1 MESLFIHQE
10 LIPKFSDKNFPPSK
24 NPKII
29 HKNTISYN
37 KYKTP
42 RLHSNLSNDL
52 FRTGDRFIPF
62 KNDKENFQNFLLHT
76 PIPNV
81 NENTINSNTN
91 FFNAN
96 VTSNLNNNT
105 GNNTNEQE
113 LLSPLE
119 EKPEKNYANF
129 IVDNM
134 LRTNSDNYNFQ
145 KGKERKFRS
154 NSIFTFSKKV
164 SFTSVNFSS
173 SNNDNNTN
181 KNILKNNESNNNNI
195 FSNKLRNS
203 SNNNTQQKE
212 KEKESN
218 SLFDNIKIDI
228 SLSSKEKEKEKI
240 SYKNNNTINTL
251 MKSNKSKKS
260 KSKNKN
266 NINNNINNINPI
278 NNISSL
284 LYEPDVLNINRIKN
298 TNTNLFNENTSS
310 DDFSRNDILFQYID
324 NTSNKRNIL
333 PDSDFLLAN
342 YSINPSF
349 KRKINLTPE
358 RILDAP
364 NLVDDYY
371 LNLLEWGS
379 SNLLAVALGP
389 EIYLYN
395 GDTSETSLLMSI
407 MKEENNNTS
416 NSLLNNTNNVITSLS
431 WMNNGVG
438 IGIGLPNGML
448 ELWDVN
454 KATKIREIEA
464 HSDRISSLAWN
475 GYIVTTGS
483 KDKVIKNFDVRIQES
498 EISKIR
504 QHKQEVCALRYSPEG
519 DLLASGGNDN
529 SAYIWDVRKLNNK
542 LINISNLNELNNSN
556 NSIKPLYVNNF
567 HTAAVKA
574 LAWCP
579 WQRHVLATGGGS
591 KDRTI
596 KIFNC
601 DNNKIV
607 KNVDTGSQVCSLV
620 WNKKE
625 REIISSHG
633 FNKNQITIWNYQ
645 KMKKICELKGHMS
658 RVLYL
663 TISPDENYICSGS
676 GDETLRFWKIND
688 GIQEAQNEED
698 PLLSNVII
706 R

>member
-1 MESLFIHQE
+1 MESIFIQQE
-10 LIPKFSDKNFPPSK
+10 FHPKFPDQNFFNSK
-24 NPKII
+24 NQKIL

-37 KYKTP
+37 KFKTP
-42 RLHSNLSNDL
+42 RITNNLHNDL
-52 FRTGDRFIPF
+52 FRTGDRFIPL
-62 KNDKENFQNFLLHT
+62 KNDKENFQNFLLNT

-81 NENTINSNTN
+81 NNFTSNSNTN
-91 FFNAN
+91 VLN
-96 VTSNLNNNT
+96 VNVNSNTNNNNNRN
-105 GNNTNEQE
+105 GNTEQD

-134 LRTNSDNYNFQ
+134 LRTNSDNYNCQ
-145 KGKERKFRS
+145 KDKIGKFRS

-164 SFTSVNFSS
+164 SFSSINFS
-173 SNNDNNTN
+173 NNNTN
-181 KNILKNNESNNNNI
+181 KNILKNNNNDNYA
-195 FSNKLRNS
+195 NKLRNS
-203 SNNNTQQKE
+203 SNNKTCQ

-218 SLFDNIKIDI
+218 SLFNNIKIDI
-228 SLSSKEKEKEKI
+228 NIPEQEKTLNKNDI
-240 SYKNNNTINTL
+240 INNNSL
-251 MKSNKSKKS
+251 LKSNKGKDSFELPKS
-260 KSKNKN
+260 KSKIKHDANTNKSQIPN
-266 NINNNINNINPI
+266 

-284 LYEPDVLNINRIKN
+284 LYESDHLH
-298 TNTNLFNENTSS
+298 LFNENIS
-310 DDFSRNDILFQYID
+310 DDISRNDLIFQCID
-324 NTSNKRNIL
+324 TTSNKRNIL
-333 PDSDFLLAN
+333 PDTDYLLAN
-342 YSINPSF
+342 YSTNQGF
-349 KRKINLTPE
+349 KRKISPTPE

-371 LNLLEWGS
+371 LNLLEWGAS
-379 SNLLAVALGP
+379 DILAVALGP
-389 EIYLYN
+389 EIYLWN
-395 GDTSETSLLMSI
+395 SETSETSLLMSI
-407 MKEENNNTS
+407 IKDENQNES
-416 NSLLNNTNNVITSLS
+416 NSLLNNNNNVITSLS

-438 IGIGLPNGML
+438 MGIGLPNGVL
-448 ELWDVN
+448 EIWDVN
-454 KATKIREIEA
+454 KSTKIREIEA

-475 GYIVTTGS
+475 GYIVTSGS
-483 KDKVIKNFDVRIQES
+483 KDKVIKNFDVRCQDS

-504 QHKQEVCALRYSPEG
+504 QHKQEVCALRYSPDG

-529 SAYIWDVRKLNNK
+529 TAFIWDVRKLNNK
-542 LINISNLNELNNSN
+542 LLNISNLNEIN
-556 NSIKPLYVNNF
+556 NSIKPLFVNNY

-574 LAWCP
+574 LSWCP
-579 WQRHVLATGGGS
+579 WQRHILATGGGS
-591 KDRTI
+591 KDRTL

-601 DNNKIV
+601 DSNKII
-607 KNVDTGSQVCSLV
+607 KNVDTGSQVCAVL

-645 KMKKICELKGHMS
+645 KMKKVCELKGHMS

-688 GIQEAQNEED
+688 GIQEVQNEED

>member
-1 MESLFIHQE
+1 MESIFIQQE
-10 LIPKFSDKNFPPSK
+10 FHPKFDEQNFAFSK
-24 NPKII
+24 NSKLIR
-29 HKNTISYN
+29 KNTISYN

-42 RLHSNLSNDL
+42 RLHNNLSNNI

-76 PIPNV
+76 PLPNTQV
-81 NENTINSNTN
+81 FPSSTNNNINHNNNSN
-91 FFNAN
+91 
-96 VTSNLNNNT
+96 NNNIN
-105 GNNTNEQE
+105 GNNEQE
-113 LLSPLE
+113 ILSPLD

-134 LRTNSDNYNFQ
+134 LRTNSDNFNCNFNN
-145 KGKERKFRS
+145 KDKERKFRS
-154 NSIFTFSKKV
+154 NSIFTFSKKI
-164 SFTSVNFSS
+164 SFNSNNFSNS
-173 SNNDNNTN
+173 NTN
-181 KNILKNNESNNNNI
+181 KNNNNNKSI
-195 FSNKLRNS
+195 LKHDDNNNKLINS
-203 SNNNTQQKE
+203 SNNKTSQKD
-212 KEKESN
+212 KDN
-218 SLFDNIKIDI
+218 IFDNIKIDI
-228 SLSSKEKEKEKI
+228 NISSSHHEKI
-240 SYKNNNTINTL
+240 ENNKN
-251 MKSNKSKKS
+251 MKSNKVKDSFELPKS
-260 KSKNKN
+260 KPTN
-266 NINNNINNINPI
+266 NLN

-284 LYEPDVLNINRIKN
+284 LYDPDNLNI
-298 TNTNLFNENTSS
+298 FNENNFNNNI
-310 DDFSRNDILFQYID
+310 DDISRNDLLFQYID
-324 NTSNKRNIL
+324 NTSSKRNIL
-333 PDSDFLLAN
+333 PDTDFLLAN
-342 YSINPSF
+342 YSINPTF

-371 LNLLEWGS
+371 LNLLEWGA
-379 SNLLAVALGP
+379 SNILAVALGP

-407 MKEENNNTS
+407 LQDENDNMNNTILNNNI
-416 NSLLNNTNNVITSLS
+416 VTSLS
-431 WMNNGVG
+431 WMNNG
-438 IGIGLPNGML
+438 IGIGVGLPTGVL
-448 ELWDVN
+448 EIWDVN
-454 KATKIREIEA
+454 KKVKIREIEA

-475 GYIVTTGS
+475 GYIVSTGS
-483 KDKVIKNFDVRIQES
+483 KDKLIKNFDVRIQDS

-529 SAYIWDVRKLNNK
+529 TAYIWDIRKLNNK
-542 LINISNLNELNNSN
+542 LLNISNLNEVNTC
-556 NSIKPLYVNNF
+556 IKPLLVNNY

-574 LAWCP
+574 MSWCP

-601 DNNKIV
+601 DNNKII
-607 KNVDTGSQVCSLV
+607 KNVDTGSQVCSIV

-663 TISPDENYICSGS
+663 TISPDENYVCSGS

-688 GIQEAQNEED
+688 EIQEAQNEED
-698 PLLSNVII
+698 PLLSNVVI

>member
-1 MESLFIHQE
+1 MESIFIQQE
-10 LIPKFSDKNFPPSK
+10 FHPKFDEQNFAFSK
-24 NPKII
+24 NSKLIR
-29 HKNTISYN
+29 KNTISYN

-42 RLHSNLSNDL
+42 RLHNNLSNNI

-76 PIPNV
+76 PLPNTQV
-81 NENTINSNTN
+81 FPSSTNNNINHNNNSN
-91 FFNAN
+91 
-96 VTSNLNNNT
+96 NNNIN
-105 GNNTNEQE
+105 GNNEQE
-113 LLSPLE
+113 ILSPLD

-134 LRTNSDNYNFQ
+134 LRTNSDNFNCNFNN
-145 KGKERKFRS
+145 KDKERKFRS
-154 NSIFTFSKKV
+154 NSIFTFSKKI
-164 SFTSVNFSS
+164 SFNSNNFSN
-173 SNNDNNTN
+173 SNT
-181 KNILKNNESNNNNI
+181 NNNNNNNKSI
-195 FSNKLRNS
+195 LKHDDNNNKLINS
-203 SNNNTQQKE
+203 SNNKTSQKD
-212 KEKESN
+212 KDN
-218 SLFDNIKIDI
+218 IFDNIKIDI
-228 SLSSKEKEKEKI
+228 NISSSSHEKI
-240 SYKNNNTINTL
+240 ENNKNI
-251 MKSNKSKKS
+251 KSNKVKDSFELPKS
-260 KSKNKN
+260 KPTN
-266 NINNNINNINPI
+266 NLN

-284 LYEPDVLNINRIKN
+284 LYDPDNLNI
-298 TNTNLFNENTSS
+298 FNENNFNNNI
-310 DDFSRNDILFQYID
+310 DDISRNDLLFQYID
-324 NTSNKRNIL
+324 NTSSKRNIL
-333 PDSDFLLAN
+333 PDTDFLLAN
-342 YSINPSF
+342 YSINPTF

-371 LNLLEWGS
+371 LNLLEWGA
-379 SNLLAVALGP
+379 SNILAVALGP

-407 MKEENNNTS
+407 LQDENDIMNNTILNNNI
-416 NSLLNNTNNVITSLS
+416 VTSLS
-431 WMNNGVG
+431 WMNNG
-438 IGIGLPNGML
+438 IGIGVGLPTGVL
-448 ELWDVN
+448 EIWDVN
-454 KATKIREIEA
+454 KKVKIREIEA

-475 GYIVTTGS
+475 GYIVSTGS
-483 KDKVIKNFDVRIQES
+483 KDKLIKNFDVRIQDS

-529 SAYIWDVRKLNNK
+529 TAYIWDIRKLNNK
-542 LINISNLNELNNSN
+542 LLNISNLNEVNTC
-556 NSIKPLYVNNF
+556 IKPLLVNNY

-574 LAWCP
+574 MSWCP

-601 DNNKIV
+601 DNNKII
-607 KNVDTGSQVCSLV
+607 KNVDTGSQVCSIV

-663 TISPDENYICSGS
+663 TISPDENYVCSGS

-688 GIQEAQNEED
+688 EIQEAQNEED
-698 PLLSNVII
+698 PLLSNVVI

>member
-1 MESLFIHQE
+1 MESIFIQQE
-10 LIPKFSDKNFPPSK
+10 FHPKFPDQNFFNSK
-24 NPKII
+24 NQKIL

-37 KYKTP
+37 KFKTP
-42 RLHSNLSNDL
+42 RITNNLHNDL
-52 FRTGDRFIPF
+52 FRTGDRFIPL
-62 KNDKENFQNFLLHT
+62 KNDKENFQNFLLNT

-81 NENTINSNTN
+81 NNFTSNSNTN
-91 FFNAN
+91 VLN
-96 VTSNLNNNT
+96 VNVNSNTNNNSNRN
-105 GNNTNEQE
+105 GNTEQD

-134 LRTNSDNYNFQ
+134 LRTNSDNFNCQ
-145 KGKERKFRS
+145 KDKIGKFRS

-164 SFTSVNFSS
+164 SFSSISFS
-173 SNNDNNTN
+173 NNNTN
-181 KNILKNNESNNNNI
+181 KNILKNNNNDNYA
-195 FSNKLRNS
+195 NKLRNS
-203 SNNNTQQKE
+203 SNNKTCQ

-228 SLSSKEKEKEKI
+228 NIQEQEKALN
-240 SYKNNNTINTL
+240 KNNNTNNNSL
-251 MKSNKSKKS
+251 LKSNKVKDSFELPKS
-260 KSKNKN
+260 KSKIKHDANTNKSQIPN
-266 NINNNINNINPI
+266 

-284 LYEPDVLNINRIKN
+284 LYESDHLH
-298 TNTNLFNENTSS
+298 LFNENIS
-310 DDFSRNDILFQYID
+310 DDISRNDLIFQCID
-324 NTSNKRNIL
+324 TTSNKRNIL
-333 PDSDFLLAN
+333 PDTDYLLAN
-342 YSINPSF
+342 YSTNQGF
-349 KRKINLTPE
+349 KRKISPTPE

-371 LNLLEWGS
+371 LNLLEWGAS
-379 SNLLAVALGP
+379 DILAVALGP
-389 EIYLYN
+389 EIYLWN
-395 GDTSETSLLMSI
+395 SETSETSLLMSI
-407 MKEENNNTS
+407 IKDENQNES
-416 NSLLNNTNNVITSLS
+416 NSLLNNNNNVITSLS

-438 IGIGLPNGML
+438 MGIGLPNGVL
-448 ELWDVN
+448 EIWDAN
-454 KATKIREIEA
+454 KSTKIREIEA

-475 GYIVTTGS
+475 GYIVTSGS
-483 KDKVIKNFDVRIQES
+483 KDKVIKNFDVRCQDS

-504 QHKQEVCALRYSPEG
+504 QHKQEVCALRYSPDG

-529 SAYIWDVRKLNNK
+529 TAFIWDVRKLNNK
-542 LINISNLNELNNSN
+542 LLNISNLNEIN
-556 NSIKPLYVNNF
+556 NSIKPLFVNNY

-574 LAWCP
+574 LSWCP

-591 KDRTI
+591 KDRTL

-601 DNNKIV
+601 DSNKII
-607 KNVDTGSQVCSLV
+607 KNVDTGSQVCAVL

-645 KMKKICELKGHMS
+645 KMKKVCELKGHMS

-688 GIQEAQNEED
+688 GIQEVQNEED

>member
-1 MESLFIHQE
+1 MESIFIQQE
-10 LIPKFSDKNFPPSK
+10 FHPKFPDQNFFNSK
-24 NPKII
+24 NQKIL

-37 KYKTP
+37 KFKTP
-42 RLHSNLSNDL
+42 RITNNLHNDL
-52 FRTGDRFIPF
+52 FRTGDRFIPL
-62 KNDKENFQNFLLHT
+62 KNDKENFQNFLLNT

-81 NENTINSNTN
+81 NNFTSNSNTN
-91 FFNAN
+91 VLN
-96 VTSNLNNNT
+96 VNVNSNTNNNNNRN
-105 GNNTNEQE
+105 GNTEQD

-134 LRTNSDNYNFQ
+134 LRTNSDNFNCQ
-145 KGKERKFRS
+145 KDKIGKFRS

-164 SFTSVNFSS
+164 SFSSISFS
-173 SNNDNNTN
+173 NNNTN
-181 KNILKNNESNNNNI
+181 KNILKNNNNDNYA
-195 FSNKLRNS
+195 NKLRNS
-203 SNNNTQQKE
+203 SNNKTCQ

-228 SLSSKEKEKEKI
+228 NLPEQEKALN
-240 SYKNNNTINTL
+240 KNNNTNNNSL
-251 MKSNKSKKS
+251 LKSNKGKDSFELPKS
-260 KSKNKN
+260 KSKIKHDANPNKSQIPN
-266 NINNNINNINPI
+266 

-284 LYEPDVLNINRIKN
+284 LYESDHLH
-298 TNTNLFNENTSS
+298 LFNENIS
-310 DDFSRNDILFQYID
+310 DDISRNDLIFQCID
-324 NTSNKRNIL
+324 TTSNKRNIL
-333 PDSDFLLAN
+333 PDTDYLLAN
-342 YSINPSF
+342 YSTNQGF
-349 KRKINLTPE
+349 KRKISPTPE

-371 LNLLEWGS
+371 LNLLEWGAS
-379 SNLLAVALGP
+379 DILAVALGP
-389 EIYLYN
+389 EIYLWN
-395 GDTSETSLLMSI
+395 SETSETSLLMSI
-407 MKEENNNTS
+407 IKDENQNES
-416 NSLLNNTNNVITSLS
+416 NSLLNNNNNVITSLS

-438 IGIGLPNGML
+438 MGIGLPNGVL
-448 ELWDVN
+448 EIWDVN
-454 KATKIREIEA
+454 KSTKIREIEA

-475 GYIVTTGS
+475 GYIVTSGS
-483 KDKVIKNFDVRIQES
+483 KDKVIKNFDVRCQDS

-504 QHKQEVCALRYSPEG
+504 QHKQEVCALRYSPDG

-529 SAYIWDVRKLNNK
+529 TAFIWDVRKLNNK
-542 LINISNLNELNNSN
+542 LLNISNLNEIN
-556 NSIKPLYVNNF
+556 NSIKPLFVNNY

-574 LAWCP
+574 LSWCP

-591 KDRTI
+591 KDRTL

-601 DNNKIV
+601 DSNKII
-607 KNVDTGSQVCSLV
+607 KNVDTGSQVCAVL

-645 KMKKICELKGHMS
+645 KMKKVCELKGHMS

-688 GIQEAQNEED
+688 GIQEVQNEED

>member
-1 MESLFIHQE
+1 MESIFIQPEFH
-10 LIPKFSDKNFPPSK
+10 PKFDEQNILFSK
-24 NPKII
+24 NSKLIR
-29 HKNTISYN
+29 KNTISYN

-42 RLHSNLSNDL
+42 RLHNNLSNNI

-62 KNDKENFQNFLLHT
+62 KNDKENFQNFLLNT
-76 PIPNV
+76 PIPKTQV
-81 NENTINSNTN
+81 FPS
-91 FFNAN
+91 
-96 VTSNLNNNT
+96 SLNNNIINP
-105 GNNTNEQE
+105 NNNSNNNIVNRNNEQE
-113 LLSPLE
+113 MLSPLE

-134 LRTNSDNYNFQ
+134 LRINSDNFNCNFNN
-145 KGKERKFRS
+145 KDKERKFRN
-154 NSIFTFSKKV
+154 NSIFTFSKKI
-164 SFTSVNFSS
+164 SFNSNNFSNS
-173 SNNDNNTN
+173 NMDKNNKSILKHDEKSNN
-181 KNILKNNESNNNNI
+181 
-195 FSNKLRNS
+195 LRNS
-203 SNNNTQQKE
+203 CNNNTQQKE
-212 KEKESN
+212 KDN
-218 SLFDNIKIDI
+218 IFDNIKIDI
-228 SLSSKEKEKEKI
+228 NISSSSHEKNENN
-240 SYKNNNTINTL
+240 KNL
-251 MKSNKSKKS
+251 KSNKAKGSFELPKS
-260 KSKNKN
+260 KP
-266 NINNNINNINPI
+266 NNNIN

-284 LYEPDVLNINRIKN
+284 LYDPDNLNI
-298 TNTNLFNENTSS
+298 FNENNFNTNI
-310 DDFSRNDILFQYID
+310 DDISRNDLLFQYID
-324 NTSNKRNIL
+324 NTSSKRNIL
-333 PDSDFLLAN
+333 PDTDFLLAN
-342 YSINPSF
+342 YSVNPTF

-371 LNLLEWGS
+371 LNLLEWGA
-379 SNLLAVALGP
+379 SNILAVALGP

-407 MKEENNNTS
+407 LQEENENINNS
-416 NSLLNNTNNVITSLS
+416 ILNNNIITSLS
-431 WMNNGVG
+431 WMNNG
-438 IGIGLPNGML
+438 IGIGVGLPTGVL
-448 ELWDVN
+448 EIWDVN
-454 KATKIREIEA
+454 KKVKIREIEA

-475 GYIVTTGS
+475 GYVVSTGS
-483 KDKVIKNFDVRIQES
+483 KDKLIKNFDVRIQDS

-504 QHKQEVCALRYSPEG
+504 QHKQEVCALRYSLEG

-529 SAYIWDVRKLNNK
+529 TSYIWDIRKLNNK
-542 LINISNLNELNNSN
+542 LLNISNLNEVNACL
-556 NSIKPLYVNNF
+556 KPLLVNNF

-574 LAWCP
+574 MSWCP

-601 DNNKIV
+601 DNNKII
-607 KNVDTGSQVCSLV
+607 KNVDTGSQVCSIV

-645 KMKKICELKGHMS
+645 KMKKNCELKGHMS

-688 GIQEAQNEED
+688 EIQEAQNEED
-698 PLLSNVII
+698 PLLSNVVI

>member
-1 MESLFIHQE
+1 MESIFIQQE
-10 LIPKFSDKNFPPSK
+10 FHPKFDEQNFAFSK
-24 NPKII
+24 NSKLIR
-29 HKNTISYN
+29 KNTISYN

-42 RLHSNLSNDL
+42 RLHNNLSNNI

-76 PIPNV
+76 PLPNTQV
-81 NENTINSNTN
+81 FPSSTNNNINHNNNSN
-91 FFNAN
+91 
-96 VTSNLNNNT
+96 NNNIN
-105 GNNTNEQE
+105 GNNEQE
-113 LLSPLE
+113 ILSPLD

-134 LRTNSDNYNFQ
+134 LRTNSDNFNCNFNN
-145 KGKERKFRS
+145 KDKERKFRS
-154 NSIFTFSKKV
+154 NSIFTFSKKI
-164 SFTSVNFSS
+164 SFNSNNFSN
-173 SNNDNNTN
+173 SNT
-181 KNILKNNESNNNNI
+181 NNNNNNNKSI
-195 FSNKLRNS
+195 LKHDDNNNKLINS
-203 SNNNTQQKE
+203 SNNKTSQKD
-212 KEKESN
+212 KDN
-218 SLFDNIKIDI
+218 IFDNIKIDI
-228 SLSSKEKEKEKI
+228 NISSSSHEKI
-240 SYKNNNTINTL
+240 ENNKNI
-251 MKSNKSKKS
+251 KSNKVKDSFELPKS
-260 KSKNKN
+260 KPTN
-266 NINNNINNINPI
+266 NLN

-284 LYEPDVLNINRIKN
+284 LYDPDNLNI
-298 TNTNLFNENTSS
+298 FNENNFNNNI
-310 DDFSRNDILFQYID
+310 DDISRNDLLFQYID
-324 NTSNKRNIL
+324 NTSSKRNIL
-333 PDSDFLLAN
+333 PDTDFLLAN
-342 YSINPSF
+342 YSINPTF

-371 LNLLEWGS
+371 LNLLEWGA
-379 SNLLAVALGP
+379 SNILAVALGP

-407 MKEENNNTS
+407 LQDENDNMNNSILNNNI
-416 NSLLNNTNNVITSLS
+416 VTSLS
-431 WMNNGVG
+431 WMNNG
-438 IGIGLPNGML
+438 IGIGVGLPTGVL
-448 ELWDVN
+448 EIWDVN
-454 KATKIREIEA
+454 KKVKIREIEA

-475 GYIVTTGS
+475 GYIVSTGS
-483 KDKVIKNFDVRIQES
+483 KDKLIKNFDVRIQDS

-529 SAYIWDVRKLNNK
+529 TAYIWDIRKLNNK
-542 LINISNLNELNNSN
+542 LLNISNLNEVNTC
-556 NSIKPLYVNNF
+556 IKPLLVNNY

-574 LAWCP
+574 MSWCP

-601 DNNKIV
+601 DNNKII
-607 KNVDTGSQVCSLV
+607 KNVDTGSQVCSIV

-663 TISPDENYICSGS
+663 TISPDENYVCSGS

-688 GIQEAQNEED
+688 EIQEAQNEED
-698 PLLSNVII
+698 PLLSNVVI

>member
-1 MESLFIHQE
+1 MESIFIQQE
-10 LIPKFSDKNFPPSK
+10 FHPKFDEQNFAFSK
-24 NPKII
+24 NSKLIR
-29 HKNTISYN
+29 KNTISYN

-42 RLHSNLSNDL
+42 RLHNNLSNNI

-76 PIPNV
+76 PLPNTQV
-81 NENTINSNTN
+81 FPSSTNNNINHNNNSN
-91 FFNAN
+91 
-96 VTSNLNNNT
+96 NNNIN
-105 GNNTNEQE
+105 GNNEQE
-113 LLSPLE
+113 ILSPLD

-134 LRTNSDNYNFQ
+134 LRTNSDNFNCNFNN
-145 KGKERKFRS
+145 KDKERKFRS
-154 NSIFTFSKKV
+154 NSIFTFSKKI
-164 SFTSVNFSS
+164 SFNSNNFSN
-173 SNNDNNTN
+173 SNT
-181 KNILKNNESNNNNI
+181 NNNNNKSI
-195 FSNKLRNS
+195 LKHDDNNNKLINS
-203 SNNNTQQKE
+203 SNNKTSQKD
-212 KEKESN
+212 KDN
-218 SLFDNIKIDI
+218 IFDNIKIDI
-228 SLSSKEKEKEKI
+228 NISSSSHEKI
-240 SYKNNNTINTL
+240 ENNKN
-251 MKSNKSKKS
+251 MKSNKVKDSFELPKS
-260 KSKNKN
+260 KPTN
-266 NINNNINNINPI
+266 NLN

-284 LYEPDVLNINRIKN
+284 LYDPDNLNI
-298 TNTNLFNENTSS
+298 FNENNFNNNI
-310 DDFSRNDILFQYID
+310 DDISRNDLLFQYID
-324 NTSNKRNIL
+324 NTSSKRNIL
-333 PDSDFLLAN
+333 PDTDFLLAN
-342 YSINPSF
+342 YSINPTF

-371 LNLLEWGS
+371 LNLLEWGA
-379 SNLLAVALGP
+379 SNILAVALGP

-407 MKEENNNTS
+407 LQDENDNMNNSILNNNI
-416 NSLLNNTNNVITSLS
+416 VTSLS
-431 WMNNGVG
+431 WMNNG
-438 IGIGLPNGML
+438 IGIGVGLPTGVL
-448 ELWDVN
+448 EIWDVN
-454 KATKIREIEA
+454 KKVKIREIEA

-475 GYIVTTGS
+475 GYIVSTGS
-483 KDKVIKNFDVRIQES
+483 KDKLIKNFDVRIQDS

-529 SAYIWDVRKLNNK
+529 TAYIWDIRKLNNK
-542 LINISNLNELNNSN
+542 LLNISNLNEVNTC
-556 NSIKPLYVNNF
+556 IKPLLVNNY

-574 LAWCP
+574 MSWCP

-601 DNNKIV
+601 DNNKII
-607 KNVDTGSQVCSLV
+607 KNVDTGSQVCSIV

-663 TISPDENYICSGS
+663 TISPDENYVCSGS

-688 GIQEAQNEED
+688 EIQEAQNEED
-698 PLLSNVII
+698 PLLSNVVI

>member
-1 MESLFIHQE
+1 MESIFIQQE
-10 LIPKFSDKNFPPSK
+10 FHPKFEEQNILFSK
-24 NPKII
+24 NSKLIR
-29 HKNTISYN
+29 KNTVSYN

-42 RLHSNLSNDL
+42 RLHNNLSNNI

-62 KNDKENFQNFLLHT
+62 KNDKENFQNFLLNT
-76 PIPNV
+76 PIPKTQVFPSMTN
-81 NENTINSNTN
+81 NNIINPNNNSN
-91 FFNAN
+91 
-96 VTSNLNNNT
+96 NNNI
-105 GNNTNEQE
+105 NRNNEQE
-113 LLSPLE
+113 TLSPLE

-134 LRTNSDNYNFQ
+134 LRINSDNFNCNLNN
-145 KGKERKFRS
+145 KEKERKFRN
-154 NSIFTFSKKV
+154 NSIFTFSKKI
-164 SFTSVNFSS
+164 SFNSNNFSN
-173 SNNDNNTN
+173 SNMDKNN
-181 KNILKNNESNNNNI
+181 KSILKHDENNNN
-195 FSNKLRNS
+195 LRNS

-212 KEKESN
+212 KDN
-218 SLFDNIKIDI
+218 IFDNIKIDI
-228 SLSSKEKEKEKI
+228 NISSSSHEKNENN
-240 SYKNNNTINTL
+240 KNL
-251 MKSNKSKKS
+251 KSNKAKGSFELPKS
-260 KSKNKN
+260 KP
-266 NINNNINNINPI
+266 NNNIN

-284 LYEPDVLNINRIKN
+284 LYDPDNLNI
-298 TNTNLFNENTSS
+298 FNENNFNTNI
-310 DDFSRNDILFQYID
+310 DDISRNDLLFQYID
-324 NTSNKRNIL
+324 NTSSKRNIL
-333 PDSDFLLAN
+333 PDTDFLLAN
-342 YSINPSF
+342 YSVNPTF

-371 LNLLEWGS
+371 LNLLEWGA
-379 SNLLAVALGP
+379 SNILAVALGP

-407 MKEENNNTS
+407 LQEENENMNNS
-416 NSLLNNTNNVITSLS
+416 ILNNNIITSLS
-431 WMNNGVG
+431 WMNNG
-438 IGIGLPNGML
+438 IGIGVGLPTGVL
-448 ELWDVN
+448 EIWDVN
-454 KATKIREIEA
+454 KKVKIREIEA

-475 GYIVTTGS
+475 GYVVSTGS
-483 KDKVIKNFDVRIQES
+483 KDKLIKNFDVRIQDS

-504 QHKQEVCALRYSPEG
+504 QHKQEVCALRYSLEG

-529 SAYIWDVRKLNNK
+529 TSYIWDIRKLNNK
-542 LINISNLNELNNSN
+542 LLNISNLNEVNACL
-556 NSIKPLYVNNF
+556 KPLLVNNF

-574 LAWCP
+574 MSWCP
-579 WQRHVLATGGGS
+579 WQRHVIATGGGS

-601 DNNKIV
+601 DNNKII
-607 KNVDTGSQVCSLV
+607 KNVDTGSQVCSIV

-645 KMKKICELKGHMS
+645 KMKKNCELKGHMS

-688 GIQEAQNEED
+688 EIQEAQNEED
-698 PLLSNVII
+698 PLLSNVVI

>member
-1 MESLFIHQE
+1 MESIFIQQE
-10 LIPKFSDKNFPPSK
+10 FHPKFPDQNFFNSK
-24 NPKII
+24 NQKIL

-37 KYKTP
+37 KFKTP
-42 RLHSNLSNDL
+42 RITNNLHNDL
-52 FRTGDRFIPF
+52 FRTGDRFIPL
-62 KNDKENFQNFLLHT
+62 KNDKENFQNFLLNT

-81 NENTINSNTN
+81 NNFTSNSNTN
-91 FFNAN
+91 VLYVN
-96 VTSNLNNNT
+96 VNSNTNNNNNRN
-105 GNNTNEQE
+105 GNTEQD

-134 LRTNSDNYNFQ
+134 LRTNSDNFNCQ
-145 KGKERKFRS
+145 KDKIGKFRS

-164 SFTSVNFSS
+164 SFSSISFS
-173 SNNDNNTN
+173 NNNTN
-181 KNILKNNESNNNNI
+181 KNILKNNNNDNYA
-195 FSNKLRNS
+195 NKLRNS
-203 SNNNTQQKE
+203 SNNKTCQ

-228 SLSSKEKEKEKI
+228 NIPEQEKALN
-240 SYKNNNTINTL
+240 KNNIINNNSL
-251 MKSNKSKKS
+251 LKSNKGKDSFELPKS
-260 KSKNKN
+260 KSKIKHDT
-266 NINNNINNINPI
+266 NPNQNQVTN

-284 LYEPDVLNINRIKN
+284 LYESDHLH
-298 TNTNLFNENTSS
+298 LFNENIS
-310 DDFSRNDILFQYID
+310 DDISRNDLIFQCID
-324 NTSNKRNIL
+324 TTSNKRNIL
-333 PDSDFLLAN
+333 PDTDYLLAN
-342 YSINPSF
+342 YSTNQGF
-349 KRKINLTPE
+349 KRKISPTPE

-371 LNLLEWGS
+371 LNLLEWGAS
-379 SNLLAVALGP
+379 DILAVALGP
-389 EIYLYN
+389 EIYLWN
-395 GDTSETSLLMSI
+395 SETSETSLLMSI
-407 MKEENNNTS
+407 IKDENQNES
-416 NSLLNNTNNVITSLS
+416 NSLLNNNNNVITSLS

-438 IGIGLPNGML
+438 MGIGLPNGVL
-448 ELWDVN
+448 EIWDVN
-454 KATKIREIEA
+454 KSTKIREIEA

-475 GYIVTTGS
+475 GYIVTSGS
-483 KDKVIKNFDVRIQES
+483 KDKVIKNFDVRCQDS

-504 QHKQEVCALRYSPEG
+504 QHKQEVCALRYSPDG

-529 SAYIWDVRKLNNK
+529 TAFIWDVRKLNNK
-542 LINISNLNELNNSN
+542 LLNISNLNEIN
-556 NSIKPLYVNNF
+556 NSIKPLFVNNY

-574 LAWCP
+574 LSWCP

-591 KDRTI
+591 KDRTL

-601 DNNKIV
+601 DSNKII
-607 KNVDTGSQVCSLV
+607 KNVDTGSQVCAVL

-645 KMKKICELKGHMS
+645 KMKKVCELKGHMS

-688 GIQEAQNEED
+688 GIQEVQNEED

>member
-1 MESLFIHQE
+1 MDSIFINE
-10 LIPKFSDKNFPPSK
+10 EFNPKFPVQDFPNPK

-29 HKNTISYN
+29 RKNTISFN
-37 KYKTP
+37 KFKTP
-42 RLHSNLSNDL
+42 RLHSNLQNDL
-52 FRTGDRFIPF
+52 FRTGDRFIPL
-62 KNDKENFQNFLLHT
+62 KNDKDNFQNFLLHT
-76 PIPNV
+76 PIPISN
-81 NENTINSNTN
+81 NFSSNTN
-91 FFNAN
+91 NNALNSNINAN
-96 VTSNLNNNT
+96 INNNNNRNN
-105 GNNTNEQE
+105 GNNEQD

-134 LRTNSDNYNFQ
+134 LRINSDNYNYNTQ
-145 KGKERKFRS
+145 KDKMGKFRS

-164 SFTSVNFSS
+164 SFSSINFS
-173 SNNDNNTN
+173 NNTN
-181 KNILKNNESNNNNI
+181 SNILRKNTNEENYT
-195 FSNKLRNS
+195 NKLRNS
-203 SNNNTQQKE
+203 SNNKTCQK
-212 KEKESN
+212 KKESN
-218 SLFDNIKIDI
+218 SIFDNIKIDTNI
-228 SLSSKEKEKEKI
+228 PDKEKAI
-240 SYKNNNTINTL
+240 NKNNIILLKSDKINNSNEL
-251 MKSNKSKKS
+251 PKSKAKNKSE
-260 KSKNKN
+260 N
-266 NINNNINNINPI
+266 NINNNNNNKNHIIN

-284 LYEPDVLNINRIKN
+284 LYEPDHLSMNINNI
-298 TNTNLFNENTSS
+298 FNENNS
-310 DDFSRNDILFQYID
+310 DDISRNDLIFQYID
-324 NTSNKRNIL
+324 NTNKRNIL
-333 PDSDFLLAN
+333 PDTDYLLAN
-342 YSINPSF
+342 YSTNQSF
-349 KRKINLTPE
+349 KRKINPTPE

-371 LNLLEWGS
+371 LNLLEWGTS
-379 SNLLAVALGP
+379 DILAVALGP
-389 EIYLYN
+389 EIYLWN
-395 GDTSETSLLMSI
+395 SETSETSLLMSI
-407 MKEENNNTS
+407 IKEENQNES
-416 NSLLNNTNNVITSLS
+416 NSLLNNNNNVITSLS

-438 IGIGLPNGML
+438 MGIGLPNGIL
-448 ELWDVN
+448 EIWDVN
-454 KATKIREIEA
+454 KSTKIREIEA
-464 HSDRISSLAWN
+464 HSERISSLAWN

-483 KDKVIKNFDVRIQES
+483 KDKLIKNFDVRCQDS

-529 SAYIWDVRKLNNK
+529 TAYIWDVRKLNNK
-542 LINISNLNELNNSN
+542 LLNISNLNEINNC
-556 NSIKPLYVNNF
+556 IKPLFVNNY

-574 LAWCP
+574 LSWCP

-591 KDRTI
+591 KDRTL

-601 DNNKIV
+601 DSNKII
-607 KNVDTGSQVCSLV
+607 KNVDTGSQVCAVL

-698 PLLSNVII
+698 ALLSNVII

>member
-1 MESLFIHQE
+1 MDSIFINE
-10 LIPKFSDKNFPPSK
+10 EFNPKFPVQDIPNPK

-29 HKNTISYN
+29 HKNTISFN
-37 KYKTP
+37 KFKTP
-42 RLHSNLSNDL
+42 RLHSNLQNDL
-52 FRTGDRFIPF
+52 FRTGDRFIPL
-62 KNDKENFQNFLLHT
+62 KNDKDNFQNFLLHT
-76 PIPNV
+76 PIPISN
-81 NENTINSNTN
+81 NFSSNTN
-91 FFNAN
+91 NNALNSNINAN
-96 VTSNLNNNT
+96 INNNNNRNN
-105 GNNTNEQE
+105 GNNEQD

-134 LRTNSDNYNFQ
+134 LRINSDNYNYNTQ
-145 KGKERKFRS
+145 KDKMGKFRS

-164 SFTSVNFSS
+164 SFSSISFS
-173 SNNDNNTN
+173 NNTN
-181 KNILKNNESNNNNI
+181 SNILRKNTNEENYT
-195 FSNKLRNS
+195 NKLRNS
-203 SNNNTQQKE
+203 SNNKTCQ

-218 SLFDNIKIDI
+218 SIFDNIKIDTNI
-228 SLSSKEKEKEKI
+228 PDKEKAI
-240 SYKNNNTINTL
+240 NKNNIILLKSDKINN
-251 MKSNKSKKS
+251 SNEHPKSKA
-260 KSKNKN
+260 KNKNENN
-266 NINNNINNINPI
+266 NINNNSKNHIIN

-284 LYEPDVLNINRIKN
+284 LYEPDHLSMNINNI
-298 TNTNLFNENTSS
+298 FNENNS
-310 DDFSRNDILFQYID
+310 DDISRNDLIFQYID
-324 NTSNKRNIL
+324 NTNKRNIL
-333 PDSDFLLAN
+333 PDTDYLLAN
-342 YSINPSF
+342 YSTNQSF
-349 KRKINLTPE
+349 KRKINPTPE

-371 LNLLEWGS
+371 LNLLEWGTS
-379 SNLLAVALGP
+379 DILAVALGP
-389 EIYLYN
+389 EIYLWN
-395 GDTSETSLLMSI
+395 SETSETSLLMSI
-407 MKEENNNTS
+407 IKEENQNES
-416 NSLLNNTNNVITSLS
+416 NSLLNNNNNVITSLS

-438 IGIGLPNGML
+438 MGIGLPNGML
-448 ELWDVN
+448 EIWDVN
-454 KATKIREIEA
+454 KSTKIREIEA
-464 HSDRISSLAWN
+464 HSERISSLAWN

-483 KDKVIKNFDVRIQES
+483 KDKLIKNFDVRCQDS

-529 SAYIWDVRKLNNK
+529 TAYIWDVRKLNNK
-542 LINISNLNELNNSN
+542 LLNISNLNEINNC
-556 NSIKPLYVNNF
+556 IKPLFVNNY

-574 LAWCP
+574 LSWCP

-591 KDRTI
+591 KDRTL

-601 DNNKIV
+601 DSNKII
-607 KNVDTGSQVCSLV
+607 KNVDTGSQVCAVL

-688 GIQEAQNEED
+688 EIQEAQNEED
-698 PLLSNVII
+698 PLLSNVVI

>member
-1 MESLFIHQE
+1 MESIFIQQE
-10 LIPKFSDKNFPPSK
+10 FHPKFHDQNFFNSK
-24 NPKII
+24 NQKLL

-37 KYKTP
+37 KFKTP
-42 RLHSNLSNDL
+42 RITNNLHNDL
-52 FRTGDRFIPF
+52 FRTGDRFIPL
-62 KNDKENFQNFLLHT
+62 KNDKENFQNFLLNT

-81 NENTINSNTN
+81 NNFTSNSNTN
-91 FFNAN
+91 VLN
-96 VTSNLNNNT
+96 VNVNSNNNNNNRN
-105 GNNTNEQE
+105 GNTEQD

-134 LRTNSDNYNFQ
+134 LRTNSDNFNCQ
-145 KGKERKFRS
+145 KDKIGKFRS

-164 SFTSVNFSS
+164 SFSSISFS
-173 SNNDNNTN
+173 NNNTN
-181 KNILKNNESNNNNI
+181 KNILKNNNNDNYA
-195 FSNKLRNS
+195 NKLRNS
-203 SNNNTQQKE
+203 SNNKTCQ

-228 SLSSKEKEKEKI
+228 NLPEQEKALN
-240 SYKNNNTINTL
+240 KNNIINNNSL
-251 MKSNKSKKS
+251 LKSNKGKDSFELPKS
-260 KSKNKN
+260 KSKIKHDANTNKSQIPN
-266 NINNNINNINPI
+266 

-284 LYEPDVLNINRIKN
+284 LYESDHLH
-298 TNTNLFNENTSS
+298 LFNENIS
-310 DDFSRNDILFQYID
+310 DDISRNDLIFQCID
-324 NTSNKRNIL
+324 TTSNKRNIL
-333 PDSDFLLAN
+333 PDTDYLLAN
-342 YSINPSF
+342 YSTNQGF
-349 KRKINLTPE
+349 KRKISPTPE

-371 LNLLEWGS
+371 LNLLEWGAS
-379 SNLLAVALGP
+379 DILAVALGP
-389 EIYLYN
+389 EIYLWN
-395 GDTSETSLLMSI
+395 SETSETSLLMSI
-407 MKEENNNTS
+407 IKDENQNES
-416 NSLLNNTNNVITSLS
+416 NSLLNNNNNVITSLS

-438 IGIGLPNGML
+438 MGIGLPNGVL
-448 ELWDVN
+448 EIWDVN
-454 KATKIREIEA
+454 KSTKIREIEA

-475 GYIVTTGS
+475 GYIVTSGS
-483 KDKVIKNFDVRIQES
+483 KDKVIKNFDVRCQDS

-504 QHKQEVCALRYSPEG
+504 QHKQEVCALRYSPDG

-529 SAYIWDVRKLNNK
+529 TAFIWDVRKLNNK
-542 LINISNLNELNNSN
+542 LLNISNLNEIN
-556 NSIKPLYVNNF
+556 NSIKPLFVNNY

-574 LAWCP
+574 LSWCP

-591 KDRTI
+591 KDRTL

-601 DNNKIV
+601 DSNKII
-607 KNVDTGSQVCSLV
+607 KNVDTGSQVCAVL

-645 KMKKICELKGHMS
+645 KMKKVCELKGHMS

-688 GIQEAQNEED
+688 GIQEVQNEED

>member
-1 MESLFIHQE
+1 MESIFIQQE
-10 LIPKFSDKNFPPSK
+10 FHPKFDEQNFAFSK
-24 NPKII
+24 NSKLIR
-29 HKNTISYN
+29 KNTISYN

-42 RLHSNLSNDL
+42 RLHNNLSNNI

-76 PIPNV
+76 PLPNTQV
-81 NENTINSNTN
+81 FPSSTNNNINHNNNSN
-91 FFNAN
+91 
-96 VTSNLNNNT
+96 NNNIN
-105 GNNTNEQE
+105 GNNEQE
-113 LLSPLE
+113 ILSPLD

-134 LRTNSDNYNFQ
+134 LRTNSDNFNCNFNN
-145 KGKERKFRS
+145 KDKERKFRS
-154 NSIFTFSKKV
+154 NSIFTFSKKI
-164 SFTSVNFSS
+164 SFNSNNFSN
-173 SNNDNNTN
+173 SNT
-181 KNILKNNESNNNNI
+181 NNNNNKSI
-195 FSNKLRNS
+195 LKHDDNNNKLINS
-203 SNNNTQQKE
+203 SNNKTSQKD
-212 KEKESN
+212 KDN
-218 SLFDNIKIDI
+218 IFDNIKIDI
-228 SLSSKEKEKEKI
+228 NISSSSHEKI
-240 SYKNNNTINTL
+240 ENNKNI
-251 MKSNKSKKS
+251 KSNKVKDSFELPKS
-260 KSKNKN
+260 KPTN
-266 NINNNINNINPI
+266 NLN

-284 LYEPDVLNINRIKN
+284 LYDPDNLNI
-298 TNTNLFNENTSS
+298 FNENNFNNNI
-310 DDFSRNDILFQYID
+310 DDISRNDLLFQYID
-324 NTSNKRNIL
+324 NTSSKRNIL
-333 PDSDFLLAN
+333 PDTDFLLAN
-342 YSINPSF
+342 YSINPTF

-371 LNLLEWGS
+371 LNLLEWGA
-379 SNLLAVALGP
+379 SNILAVALGP

-407 MKEENNNTS
+407 LQDENDNMNNTILNNNI
-416 NSLLNNTNNVITSLS
+416 VTSLS
-431 WMNNGVG
+431 WMNNG
-438 IGIGLPNGML
+438 IGIGVGLPTGVL
-448 ELWDVN
+448 EIWDVN
-454 KATKIREIEA
+454 KKVKIREIEA

-475 GYIVTTGS
+475 GYIVSTGS
-483 KDKVIKNFDVRIQES
+483 KDKLIKNFDVRIQDS

-529 SAYIWDVRKLNNK
+529 TAYIWDIRKLNNK
-542 LINISNLNELNNSN
+542 LLNISNLNEVNTC
-556 NSIKPLYVNNF
+556 IKPLLVNNY

-574 LAWCP
+574 MSWCP

-601 DNNKIV
+601 DNNKII
-607 KNVDTGSQVCSLV
+607 KNVDTGSQVCSIV

-663 TISPDENYICSGS
+663 TISPDENYVCSGS

-688 GIQEAQNEED
+688 EIQEAQNEED
-698 PLLSNVII
+698 PLLSNVVI

>member
-1 MESLFIHQE
+1 MESIFIQQE
-10 LIPKFSDKNFPPSK
+10 FHPKFDEQNFAFSK
-24 NPKII
+24 NSKLIR
-29 HKNTISYN
+29 KNTISYN

-42 RLHSNLSNDL
+42 RLHNNLSNNI

-76 PIPNV
+76 PLPNTQV
-81 NENTINSNTN
+81 FPSSTNNNINHNNNSN
-91 FFNAN
+91 
-96 VTSNLNNNT
+96 NNNIN
-105 GNNTNEQE
+105 GNNEQE
-113 LLSPLE
+113 ILSPLD

-134 LRTNSDNYNFQ
+134 LRTNSDNFNCNFNN
-145 KGKERKFRS
+145 KDKERKFRS
-154 NSIFTFSKKV
+154 NSIFTFSKKI
-164 SFTSVNFSS
+164 SFNSNNFSN
-173 SNNDNNTN
+173 SNT
-181 KNILKNNESNNNNI
+181 NNNNNNKSI
-195 FSNKLRNS
+195 LKHDDNNNKLINS
-203 SNNNTQQKE
+203 SNNKTSQKD
-212 KEKESN
+212 KDN
-218 SLFDNIKIDI
+218 IFDNIKIDI
-228 SLSSKEKEKEKI
+228 NISSSSHEKI
-240 SYKNNNTINTL
+240 ENNKNI
-251 MKSNKSKKS
+251 KSNKVKDSFELPKS
-260 KSKNKN
+260 KPTN
-266 NINNNINNINPI
+266 NLN

-284 LYEPDVLNINRIKN
+284 LYDPDNLNI
-298 TNTNLFNENTSS
+298 FNENNFNNNI
-310 DDFSRNDILFQYID
+310 DDISRNDLLFQYID
-324 NTSNKRNIL
+324 NTSSKRNIL
-333 PDSDFLLAN
+333 PDTDFLLAN
-342 YSINPSF
+342 YSINPTF

-371 LNLLEWGS
+371 LNLLEWGA
-379 SNLLAVALGP
+379 SNILAVALGP

-407 MKEENNNTS
+407 LQDENDNMNNSILNNNI
-416 NSLLNNTNNVITSLS
+416 VTSLS
-431 WMNNGVG
+431 WMNNG
-438 IGIGLPNGML
+438 IGIGVGLPTGVL
-448 ELWDVN
+448 EIWDVN
-454 KATKIREIEA
+454 KKVKIREIEA

-475 GYIVTTGS
+475 GYIVSTGS
-483 KDKVIKNFDVRIQES
+483 KDKLIKNFDVRIQDS

-529 SAYIWDVRKLNNK
+529 TAYIWDIRKLNNK
-542 LINISNLNELNNSN
+542 LFNISNLNEVNTC
-556 NSIKPLYVNNF
+556 IKPLLVNNY

-574 LAWCP
+574 MSWCP

-601 DNNKIV
+601 DNNKII
-607 KNVDTGSQVCSLV
+607 KNVDTGSQVCSIV

-663 TISPDENYICSGS
+663 TISPDENYVCSGS

-688 GIQEAQNEED
+688 EIQEAQNEED
-698 PLLSNVII
+698 PLLSNVVI

>member
-1 MESLFIHQE
+1 MESIFIQQE
-10 LIPKFSDKNFPPSK
+10 FHPKFDEQNFAFSK
-24 NPKII
+24 NSKLIR
-29 HKNTISYN
+29 KNTISYN

-42 RLHSNLSNDL
+42 RLHNNLSNNI

-76 PIPNV
+76 PLPNTQV
-81 NENTINSNTN
+81 FPSSTNNNINHNNNSN
-91 FFNAN
+91 
-96 VTSNLNNNT
+96 NNNIN
-105 GNNTNEQE
+105 GNNEQE
-113 LLSPLE
+113 ILSPLD

-134 LRTNSDNYNFQ
+134 LRTNSDNFNCNFNN
-145 KGKERKFRS
+145 KDKERKFRS
-154 NSIFTFSKKV
+154 NSIFTFSKKI
-164 SFTSVNFSS
+164 SFNSNNFSN
-173 SNNDNNTN
+173 SNT
-181 KNILKNNESNNNNI
+181 NNNNNKSI
-195 FSNKLRNS
+195 LKHDDNNNKLINS
-203 SNNNTQQKE
+203 SNNKTSQKD
-212 KEKESN
+212 KDN
-218 SLFDNIKIDI
+218 IFDNIKIDI
-228 SLSSKEKEKEKI
+228 NISSSPHEKI
-240 SYKNNNTINTL
+240 ENNKNI
-251 MKSNKSKKS
+251 KSNKVKDSFELPKS
-260 KSKNKN
+260 KPTN
-266 NINNNINNINPI
+266 NLN

-284 LYEPDVLNINRIKN
+284 LYDSDNLNI
-298 TNTNLFNENTSS
+298 FNENNFNNNI
-310 DDFSRNDILFQYID
+310 DDISRNDLLFQYID
-324 NTSNKRNIL
+324 NTSSKRNIL
-333 PDSDFLLAN
+333 PDTDFLLAN
-342 YSINPSF
+342 YSINPTF

-371 LNLLEWGS
+371 LNLLEWGA
-379 SNLLAVALGP
+379 SNILAVALGP

-407 MKEENNNTS
+407 LQDENDNMNNTILNNNI
-416 NSLLNNTNNVITSLS
+416 VTSLS
-431 WMNNGVG
+431 WMNNG
-438 IGIGLPNGML
+438 IGMGVGLPTGVL
-448 ELWDVN
+448 EIWDVN
-454 KATKIREIEA
+454 KKVKIREIEA

-475 GYIVTTGS
+475 GYIVSTGS
-483 KDKVIKNFDVRIQES
+483 KDKLIKNFDVRIQDS

-529 SAYIWDVRKLNNK
+529 TAYIWDIRKLNNK
-542 LINISNLNELNNSN
+542 LLNISNLNEVNTC
-556 NSIKPLYVNNF
+556 IKPLLVNNY

-574 LAWCP
+574 MSWCP

-601 DNNKIV
+601 DNNKII
-607 KNVDTGSQVCSLV
+607 KNVDTGSQVCSIV

-663 TISPDENYICSGS
+663 TISPDENYVCSGS

-688 GIQEAQNEED
+688 EIQEAQNEED
-698 PLLSNVII
+698 PLLSNVVI

>member
-1 MESLFIHQE
+1 MESIFIQQE
-10 LIPKFSDKNFPPSK
+10 FHPKFDEQNFAFSK
-24 NPKII
+24 NSKLIR
-29 HKNTISYN
+29 KNTISYN

-42 RLHSNLSNDL
+42 RLHNNLSNNI

-76 PIPNV
+76 PLPNTQV
-81 NENTINSNTN
+81 FPSSTNNNINHNNNSN
-91 FFNAN
+91 
-96 VTSNLNNNT
+96 NNNIN
-105 GNNTNEQE
+105 GNNEQE
-113 LLSPLE
+113 ILSPLD

-134 LRTNSDNYNFQ
+134 LRTNSDNFNCNFNN
-145 KGKERKFRS
+145 KDKERKFRS
-154 NSIFTFSKKV
+154 NSIFTFSKKI
-164 SFTSVNFSS
+164 SFNSNNFSN
-173 SNNDNNTN
+173 SNT
-181 KNILKNNESNNNNI
+181 NNNNNNNKSI
-195 FSNKLRNS
+195 LKHDDNNNKLVNS
-203 SNNNTQQKE
+203 SNNKTSQKD
-212 KEKESN
+212 KDN
-218 SLFDNIKIDI
+218 IFDNIKIDI
-228 SLSSKEKEKEKI
+228 NISSSPHEKI
-240 SYKNNNTINTL
+240 ENNKNI
-251 MKSNKSKKS
+251 KSNKVKDSFELS
-260 KSKNKN
+260 KSKPTN
-266 NINNNINNINPI
+266 NLN

-284 LYEPDVLNINRIKN
+284 LYDPDNLNI
-298 TNTNLFNENTSS
+298 FNENNFNNNI
-310 DDFSRNDILFQYID
+310 DDISRNDLLFQYID
-324 NTSNKRNIL
+324 NTSSKRNIL
-333 PDSDFLLAN
+333 PDTDFLLAN
-342 YSINPSF
+342 YSINPTF

-371 LNLLEWGS
+371 LNLLEWGA
-379 SNLLAVALGP
+379 SNILAVALGP

-407 MKEENNNTS
+407 LQDENDNMNNSILNNNI
-416 NSLLNNTNNVITSLS
+416 VTSLS
-431 WMNNGVG
+431 WMNNG
-438 IGIGLPNGML
+438 IGIGVGLPTGVL
-448 ELWDVN
+448 EIWDVN
-454 KATKIREIEA
+454 KKVKIREIEA

-475 GYIVTTGS
+475 GYIVSTGS
-483 KDKVIKNFDVRIQES
+483 KDKLIKNFDVRIQDS

-529 SAYIWDVRKLNNK
+529 TAYIWDIRKLNNK
-542 LINISNLNELNNSN
+542 LLNISNLNEVNTC
-556 NSIKPLYVNNF
+556 IKPLLVNNY

-574 LAWCP
+574 MSWCP

-601 DNNKIV
+601 DNNKII
-607 KNVDTGSQVCSLV
+607 KNVDTGSQVCSIV

-663 TISPDENYICSGS
+663 TISPDENYVCSGS

-688 GIQEAQNEED
+688 EIQEAQNEED
-698 PLLSNVII
+698 PLLSNVVI

>member
-1 MESLFIHQE
+1 MESIFIQQE
-10 LIPKFSDKNFPPSK
+10 FHPKFDEQNFAFSK
-24 NPKII
+24 NSKLIR
-29 HKNTISYN
+29 KNTISYN

-42 RLHSNLSNDL
+42 RLHNNLSNNI

-76 PIPNV
+76 PLPNTQV
-81 NENTINSNTN
+81 FPSSTNNNINHNNNSN
-91 FFNAN
+91 
-96 VTSNLNNNT
+96 NNNIN
-105 GNNTNEQE
+105 GNNEQE
-113 LLSPLE
+113 ILSPLD

-134 LRTNSDNYNFQ
+134 LRTNSDNFNCNFNN
-145 KGKERKFRS
+145 KDKERKFRS
-154 NSIFTFSKKV
+154 NSIFTFSKKI
-164 SFTSVNFSS
+164 SFNSNNFSN
-173 SNNDNNTN
+173 SNAG
-181 KNILKNNESNNNNI
+181 NNNNNKSI
-195 FSNKLRNS
+195 LKHDDNNNKLINS
-203 SNNNTQQKE
+203 SNNKTSQKD
-212 KEKESN
+212 KDN
-218 SLFDNIKIDI
+218 IFDNIKIDI
-228 SLSSKEKEKEKI
+228 NISSSSHEKI
-240 SYKNNNTINTL
+240 ENNKNI
-251 MKSNKSKKS
+251 KSNKVKDSFELPKS
-260 KSKNKN
+260 KPTN
-266 NINNNINNINPI
+266 NLN

-284 LYEPDVLNINRIKN
+284 LYDPDNLNI
-298 TNTNLFNENTSS
+298 FNENNFNNNI
-310 DDFSRNDILFQYID
+310 DDISRNDLLFQYID
-324 NTSNKRNIL
+324 NTSSKRNIL
-333 PDSDFLLAN
+333 PDTDFLLAN
-342 YSINPSF
+342 YSINPTF

-371 LNLLEWGS
+371 LNLLEWGA
-379 SNLLAVALGP
+379 SNILAVALGP

-407 MKEENNNTS
+407 LQDENDNMNNSILNNNI
-416 NSLLNNTNNVITSLS
+416 VTSLS
-431 WMNNGVG
+431 WMNNG
-438 IGIGLPNGML
+438 IGIGVGLPTGVL
-448 ELWDVN
+448 EIWDVN
-454 KATKIREIEA
+454 KKVKIREIEA

-475 GYIVTTGS
+475 GYIVSTGS
-483 KDKVIKNFDVRIQES
+483 KDKLIKNFDVRIQDS

-529 SAYIWDVRKLNNK
+529 TAYIWDIRKLNNK
-542 LINISNLNELNNSN
+542 LLNISNLNEVNTC
-556 NSIKPLYVNNF
+556 IKPLLVNNY

-574 LAWCP
+574 MSWCP

-601 DNNKIV
+601 DNNKII
-607 KNVDTGSQVCSLV
+607 KNVDTGSQVCSIV

-663 TISPDENYICSGS
+663 TISPDENYVCSGS

-688 GIQEAQNEED
+688 EIQEAQNEED
-698 PLLSNVII
+698 PLLSNVVI

>member
-1 MESLFIHQE
+1 MESIFIQQE
-10 LIPKFSDKNFPPSK
+10 FHPKFDEQNFAFSK
-24 NPKII
+24 NSKLIR
-29 HKNTISYN
+29 KNTISYN

-42 RLHSNLSNDL
+42 RLHNNLSNNI

-76 PIPNV
+76 PLPNTQV
-81 NENTINSNTN
+81 FPSSTNNNINHNNNSN
-91 FFNAN
+91 
-96 VTSNLNNNT
+96 NNNIN
-105 GNNTNEQE
+105 GNNEQE
-113 LLSPLE
+113 ILSPLD

-134 LRTNSDNYNFQ
+134 LRTNSDNFNCNFNN
-145 KGKERKFRS
+145 KDKERKFRS
-154 NSIFTFSKKV
+154 NSIFTFSKKI
-164 SFTSVNFSS
+164 SFNSNNFSN
-173 SNNDNNTN
+173 SNT
-181 KNILKNNESNNNNI
+181 NNNNNNKSI
-195 FSNKLRNS
+195 LKHDDNNNKLINS
-203 SNNNTQQKE
+203 SNNKTSQKD
-212 KEKESN
+212 KDN
-218 SLFDNIKIDI
+218 IFDNIKIDI
-228 SLSSKEKEKEKI
+228 NISSSSHEKI
-240 SYKNNNTINTL
+240 ENNKNI
-251 MKSNKSKKS
+251 KSNKVKDSFELPKS
-260 KSKNKN
+260 KPSN
-266 NINNNINNINPI
+266 NLN

-284 LYEPDVLNINRIKN
+284 LYDPDNLNI
-298 TNTNLFNENTSS
+298 FNENNFNNNI
-310 DDFSRNDILFQYID
+310 DDISRNDLLFQYID
-324 NTSNKRNIL
+324 NTSSKRNIL
-333 PDSDFLLAN
+333 PDTDFLLAN
-342 YSINPSF
+342 YSINPTF

-371 LNLLEWGS
+371 LNLLEWGA
-379 SNLLAVALGP
+379 SNILAVALGP

-407 MKEENNNTS
+407 LQDENDNMNNTILNNNI
-416 NSLLNNTNNVITSLS
+416 VTSLS
-431 WMNNGVG
+431 WMNNG
-438 IGIGLPNGML
+438 IGIGVGLPTGVL
-448 ELWDVN
+448 EIWDVN
-454 KATKIREIEA
+454 KKVKIREIEA

-475 GYIVTTGS
+475 GYIVSTGS
-483 KDKVIKNFDVRIQES
+483 KDKLIKNFDVRIQDS

-529 SAYIWDVRKLNNK
+529 TAYIWDIRKLNNK
-542 LINISNLNELNNSN
+542 LLNISNLNEVNTC
-556 NSIKPLYVNNF
+556 IKPLLVNNY

-574 LAWCP
+574 MSWCP

-601 DNNKIV
+601 DNNKII
-607 KNVDTGSQVCSLV
+607 KNVDTGSQVCSIV

-663 TISPDENYICSGS
+663 TISPDENYVCSGS

-688 GIQEAQNEED
+688 EIQEAQNEED
-698 PLLSNVII
+698 PLLSNVVI

>member
-1 MESLFIHQE
+1 MESIFIQQE
-10 LIPKFSDKNFPPSK
+10 FHPKFPDQNFFNSK
-24 NPKII
+24 NQKIL

-37 KYKTP
+37 KFKTP
-42 RLHSNLSNDL
+42 RITNNLHNDL
-52 FRTGDRFIPF
+52 FRTGDRFIPL
-62 KNDKENFQNFLLHT
+62 KNDKENFQNFLLNT

-81 NENTINSNTN
+81 NNFTSNSNTN
-91 FFNAN
+91 VLN
-96 VTSNLNNNT
+96 VNVNSNTNNNNNRN
-105 GNNTNEQE
+105 GNTEQD

-134 LRTNSDNYNFQ
+134 LRTNSDNFNCQ
-145 KGKERKFRS
+145 KDKIGKFRS

-164 SFTSVNFSS
+164 SFSSISFS
-173 SNNDNNTN
+173 NNNTN
-181 KNILKNNESNNNNI
+181 KNILKNNNNDNYA
-195 FSNKLRNS
+195 NKLRNS
-203 SNNNTQQKE
+203 SNNKTCQ

-228 SLSSKEKEKEKI
+228 NIPEQEKALN
-240 SYKNNNTINTL
+240 KNNNTNNNSL
-251 MKSNKSKKS
+251 LKSNKGKDSFELPKS
-260 KSKNKN
+260 KSKIKHDANTNKSQIPN
-266 NINNNINNINPI
+266 

-284 LYEPDVLNINRIKN
+284 LYESDHLH
-298 TNTNLFNENTSS
+298 LFNENIS
-310 DDFSRNDILFQYID
+310 DDISRNDLIFQCID
-324 NTSNKRNIL
+324 TTSNKRNIL
-333 PDSDFLLAN
+333 PDTDYLLAN
-342 YSINPSF
+342 YSTNQGF
-349 KRKINLTPE
+349 KRKISPTPE

-371 LNLLEWGS
+371 LNLLEWGAS
-379 SNLLAVALGP
+379 DILAVALGP
-389 EIYLYN
+389 EIYLWN
-395 GDTSETSLLMSI
+395 SETSETSLLMSI
-407 MKEENNNTS
+407 IKDENQNES
-416 NSLLNNTNNVITSLS
+416 NSLLNNNNNVITSLS

-438 IGIGLPNGML
+438 MGIGLPNGVL
-448 ELWDVN
+448 EIWDVN
-454 KATKIREIEA
+454 KSTKIREIEA

-475 GYIVTTGS
+475 GYIVTSGS
-483 KDKVIKNFDVRIQES
+483 KDKVIKNFDVRCQDS

-504 QHKQEVCALRYSPEG
+504 QHKQEVCALRYSPDG

-529 SAYIWDVRKLNNK
+529 TAFIWDVRKLNNK
-542 LINISNLNELNNSN
+542 LLNISNLNEIN
-556 NSIKPLYVNNF
+556 NSIKPLFVNNY

-574 LAWCP
+574 LSWCP

-591 KDRTI
+591 KDRTL

-601 DNNKIV
+601 DSNKII
-607 KNVDTGSQVCSLV
+607 KNVDTGSQVCAVL

-645 KMKKICELKGHMS
+645 KMKKVCELKGHMS

-688 GIQEAQNEED
+688 GIQEVQNEED